1 MKYIK
6 SYILLALMVLAVTGC
21 KQEDLKDDVNALKD
35 RVTLLEEQVKLL
47 NENIAFFSKV
57 LVRQTVDNGD
67 GTVTEVPAYSISK
80 ITLSADNTSYTAVF
94 NDGQTLTLT
103 IGSKGTV
110 TTPQI
115 SVNQETGKWMLQ
127 GADTGY
133 SAVGIDSNE
142 NGATPEFQVVK
153 DENTQQYY
161 WQVKF
166 DDSTGWQDVTDASN
180 QKVYVTEAGSELAK
194 DQLFEKAEIE
204 GSEFVLTYYVDGNGQ
219 GTTQEVRLPIL
230 SDLSCIINV
239 PESEMAD
246 GYWEIGADEASA
258 EVEIKGDHWF
268 VIAPHG
274 WEASISETLTDDG
287 KATLTVKKPAPA
299 SAGLKSRAT
308 ANNTDEVVVQVNKGM
323 YWAVAKVK
331 VREKVTDYF
340 KQVYSNGQ
348 DIVVGEPDNEN
359 GYGLKINN
367 TDFSGGQL
375 LQDAAS
381 ISDNGVYFIEDG
393 ATVTLDAIS
402 DLRSLVIVGNNPEK
416 PSTVKVEANS
426 FLLGATGGKGI
437 VMKNVILDAENAKF
451 TNGGLIATTATSSNV
466 SFDQIVFDGCEV
478 NMPLNKML
486 VRFDLRPDNLAICK
500 INNFAMYGIKVK
512 LPATESGVN
521 VYFIYTDASTSFTG
535 CSSFICKNSIFYSA
549 ETGKAL
555 TSFGLLQANSTKGA
569 FGKVVIMNNSFVN
582 VLSPNMLMR
591 AKIESALSVTNNLL
605 WNNSEKTTA
614 RRVIGLLS
622 DSNINSI
629 AYGDNKAYDS
639 STDASK
645 WNVFYKGG
653 QYVCPDPIEG
663 GNNLPIEAV
672 DPFATEGGS
681 MDWDAGIFVPGAGYE
696 NIGAHIN

>member
-57 LVRQTVDNGD
+57 LVCQTIDNGD
-67 GTVTEVPAYSISK
+67 GTFTEVPAYSISEVLVNDG
-80 ITLSADNTSYTAVF
+80 TTFTAKF
-94 NDGQTLTLT
+94 NDGNVLTLR

-110 TTPQI
+110 TTPQLG
-115 SVNQETGKWMLQ
+115 VNPETGKWMLNGSDTPYNAM
-127 GADTGY
+127 GADSSVDG
-133 SAVGIDSNE
+133 DK
-142 NGATPEFQVVK
+142 PEFNIALDNSK
-153 DENTQQYY
+153 YY
-161 WQVKF
+161 WQVRF
-166 DDSTGWQDVTDASN
+166 GDSEPWQNVTDAEGN
-180 QKVYVTEAGSELAK
+180 TVYVTEADGELAK
-194 DQLFEKAEIE
+194 DNLFKDAKVKEN
-204 GSEFVLTYYVDGNGQ
+204 EFVLTYYTNGDGQDPTN
-219 GTTQEVRLPIL
+219 EVRIPII
-230 SDLSCIINV
+230 SDLSCVINV
-239 PESEMAD
+239 PEKDMAD
-246 GYWEIGADEASA
+246 GYWEIGADGASA

-274 WEASISETLTDDG
+274 WEASISETLTDG
-287 KATLTVKKPAPA
+287 KATLTVKKSATA

-340 KQVYSNGQ
+340 NQVYSNGQ

-381 ISDNGVYFIEDG
+381 ISGNGVYFIEDG

-402 DLRSLVIVGNNPEK
+402 DLQSLVIVGNNPEK

-451 TNGGLIATTATSSNV
+451 TNGGLIATTVGSVNTK
-466 SFDQIVFDGCEV
+466 FERIIFDGCEIR
-478 NMPLNKML
+478 ML
-486 VRFDLRPDNLAICK
+486 TDKRLVYLDSRTDNLIST
-500 INNFAMYGIKVK
+500 IVHFALYNTKVK
-512 LPATESGVN
+512 LPLSSQAIDMF
-521 VYFIYTDASTSFTG
+521 FIYKDEQKTFEG
-535 CSSFICKNSIFYSA
+535 CEMVVYKNNVFYA
-549 ETGKAL
+549 VGDGKAL
-555 TSFGLLQANSTKGA
+555 TNFALLQANTSLGE
-569 FGKVVIMNNSFVN
+569 FNKVIVQNNTFVN
-582 VLSPNMLMR
+582 LLAKNILAR
-591 AKIESALSVTNNLL
+591 AKMNKLSVTNNLL
-605 WNNSEKTTA
+605 WNNSSATDN
-614 RRVIGLLS
+614 RSVIALMSGS
-622 DSNINSI
+622 DVN
-629 AYGDNKAYDS
+629 AVEYGNNKVYDIS
-639 STDASK
+639 ADAKK
-645 WNVFYKGG
+645 WTLFYGS
-653 QYVCPDPIEG
+653 VTPDPIEG

-672 DPFATEGGS
+672 DPFTTEGGS
-681 MDWDAGIFVPGAGYE
+681 MDWNAGVFVPGAGYE

>member
-180 QKVYVTEAGSELAK
+180 QKVYVTEAGTELAK

-246 GYWEIGADEASA
+246 GYWEIGAGGASA
-258 EVEIKGDHWF
+258 EVEIKGEHWF
-268 VIAPHG
+268 VVAPHG
-274 WEASISETLTDDG
+274 WEASISETLTDG
-287 KATLTVKKPAPA
+287 KVTLTVKKSATA

-331 VREKVTDYF
+331 VREAVTSYY
-340 KQVYSNGQ
+340 KVYSQGGN
-348 DIVVGEPDNEN
+348 ITVGNVT
-359 GYGLKINN
+359 INKA
-367 TDFSGGQL
+367 TYSGGKL
-375 LQDAAS
+375 LSTDDAT
-381 ISDNGVYFIEDG
+381 ISANGVYFIPQGVEAVISSPDFNKL
-393 ATVTLDAIS
+393 VLIS
-402 DLRSLVIVGNNPEK
+402 DDPKGEPVVVDNTVKFNVTGIAGEFIAQNVIFKKENNPFMQIDATGITLKNLVLDGCKVIIGSGKHFLNAFKGDDNSIGNIYLKGNRFAFNQTTAYAASRLFNLSSSVKIGENTVVYNRNLSADVYIINNVFYSTMTNDYSINGNILVLATDGTSGIYSENNTITIENNTFINFLCGSQPMIRGNIRGTVIFRNLLLWSNTNDEK
-416 PSTVKVEANS
+416 AKTSSLLNVHSATPSVVTFENLLKFDKGKDIPTNYWNGTIPSGYTQTKVEAAS
-426 FLLGATGGKGI
+426 SDPFEVSAGAT
-437 VMKNVILDAENAKF
+437 
-451 TNGGLIATTATSSNV
+451 
-466 SFDQIVFDGCEV
+466 
-478 NMPLNKML
+478 
-486 VRFDLRPDNLAICK
+486 FDLENGVFIPTAEYAN
-500 INNFAMYGIKVK
+500 YG
-512 LPATESGVN
+512 A
-521 VYFIYTDASTSFTG
+521 
-535 CSSFICKNSIFYSA
+535 
-549 ETGKAL
+549 
-555 TSFGLLQANSTKGA
+555 QQ
-569 FGKVVIMNNSFVN
+569 
-582 VLSPNMLMR
+582 R
-591 AKIESALSVTNNLL
+591 
-605 WNNSEKTTA
+605 
-614 RRVIGLLS
+614 
-622 DSNINSI
+622 
-629 AYGDNKAYDS
+629 
-639 STDASK
+639 
-645 WNVFYKGG
+645 
-653 QYVCPDPIEG
+653 
-663 GNNLPIEAV
+663 
-672 DPFATEGGS
+672 
-681 MDWDAGIFVPGAGYE
+681 
-696 NIGAHIN
+696 

>member
-57 LVRQTVDNGD
+57 LVCQTVDNGD
-67 GTVTEVPAYSISK
+67 GTFTEVPAYSISEVLVNDG
-80 ITLSADNTSYTAVF
+80 TTFTAKF
-94 NDGQTLTLT
+94 NDGNVLTLT

-110 TTPQI
+110 TTPQLG
-115 SVNQETGKWMLQ
+115 VNPETGKWMLN
-127 GADTGY
+127 GSDTPY
-133 SAVGIDSNE
+133 NAVGANSSVD
-142 NGATPEFQVVK
+142 GGKPEFK
-153 DENTQQYY
+153 IMLDSYAQQYY
-161 WQVKF
+161 WQVRF
-166 DDSTGWQDVTDASN
+166 GDSESWQPVKDAEGN
-180 QKVYVTEAGSELAK
+180 IVYVTEVGGELAK
-194 DQLFEKAEIE
+194 DNLFKDAKVEEN
-204 GSEFVLTYYVDGNGQ
+204 EFVLTYYRDGQ
-219 GTTQEVRLPIL
+219 GSTAEVRIPII
-230 SDLSCIINV
+230 SDLSCVINV
-239 PESEMAD
+239 PEKDMAD
-246 GYWEIGADEASA
+246 GYWEIGEGGASA

-274 WEASISETLTDDG
+274 WEASISETLTDG
-287 KATLTVKKPAPA
+287 KATLTVKKSATA

-340 KQVYSNGQ
+340 NQVYSNGQ

-393 ATVTLDAIS
+393 ATVTLGAIS
-402 DLRSLVIVGNNPEK
+402 DLQSLVIVGNNPEK

-426 FLLGATGGKGI
+426 FLLGATGGKGV
-437 VMKNVILDAENAKF
+437 VMKNVILDAENATF
-451 TNGGLIATTATSSNV
+451 TDRGLISTTSGSV
-466 SFDQIVFDGCEV
+466 STRFEHLIFDGCEIR
-478 NMPLNKML
+478 ML
-486 VRFDLRPDNLAICK
+486 TDKRLVYLDSRTDNLIST
-500 INNFAMYGIKVK
+500 IVHFALYNTKVK
-512 LPATESGVN
+512 LPLSSQAIDMF
-521 VYFIYTDASTSFTG
+521 FIYKDEQKTFEG
-535 CSSFICKNSIFYSA
+535 CEMVVYKNNVFYSA
-549 ETGKAL
+549 EEGKAL
-555 TSFGLLQANSTKGA
+555 INFALLQANTSLGE
-569 FGKVVIMNNSFVN
+569 FNKVIVQNNTLVN
-582 VLSPNMLMR
+582 LLAKNILVR
-591 AKIESALSVTNNLL
+591 AKMKNLSVTNNLL
-605 WNNSEKTTA
+605 WNNFNDTKTT
-614 RRVIGLLS
+614 RCIIGLMPG
-622 DSNINSI
+622 SNTASI
-629 AYGDNKAYDS
+629 LYGDNKAYDP
-639 STDASK
+639 STDAKK
-645 WNVFYKGG
+645 WTVFNKGDL
-653 QYVCPDPIEG
+653 YVYPDQIEG
-663 GNNLPIEAV
+663 DNNLPIEAV

>member
-166 DDSTGWQDVTDASN
+166 DDSTGWQDVTDAEDN
-180 QKVYVTEAGSELAK
+180 KVYVTEVDGELAK
-194 DQLFEKAEIE
+194 DNLFKDAKVEEN
-204 GSEFVLTYYVDGNGQ
+204 EFVLTYYTKGDGQDPTN
-219 GTTQEVRLPIL
+219 EVRIPII
-230 SDLSCIINV
+230 SDLSCVINV
-239 PESEMAD
+239 PEKDMVD
-246 GYWEIGADEASA
+246 GYWEIGANGAPA

-274 WEASISETLTDDG
+274 WEASISALTDG
-287 KATLTVKKPAPA
+287 KAILTVEKSATA

-331 VREKVTDYF
+331 VREAVTSYF
-340 KQVYSNGQ
+340 YQVYDQGG
-348 DIVVGEPDNEN
+348 DITVGNVT
-359 GYGLKINN
+359 INKATYPGGKPLS
-367 TDFSGGQL
+367 TD
-375 LQDAAS
+375 DAT
-381 ISDNGVYFIEDG
+381 ISANGVYFIPQGVEAVISSTDFNKLVLISDNPKGEPVVVDNTVKFNVTGTAGEFIAQNVIFKKENNPFMQIDATGITLKNLVLDG
-393 ATVTLDAIS
+393 CKVTIASGKNFLNAFKGGDNSIGNIYLEGNRFAFNQTADYQASRLFNFSGTFDNVLYSRNLSADVSIINNVFYSTTNNYTINGTILFLGNDDTAGVYDAKKTVTIENNTFINFICGSQPMVRGRIEGAVVFRNLLLWS
-402 DLRSLVIVGNNPEK
+402 DVVDSSSKAKNSYLLNVHSKTPSGLTFENLLKFDKNKQIQTNYWHSL
-416 PSTVKVEANS
+416 PSGYTQTKVEAAS
-426 FLLGATGGKGI
+426 SDPFDVSAGAT
-437 VMKNVILDAENAKF
+437 
-451 TNGGLIATTATSSNV
+451 
-466 SFDQIVFDGCEV
+466 
-478 NMPLNKML
+478 
-486 VRFDLRPDNLAICK
+486 FDLENGVFIPTAEYAN
-500 INNFAMYGIKVK
+500 YG
-512 LPATESGVN
+512 A
-521 VYFIYTDASTSFTG
+521 
-535 CSSFICKNSIFYSA
+535 
-549 ETGKAL
+549 
-555 TSFGLLQANSTKGA
+555 QQ
-569 FGKVVIMNNSFVN
+569 
-582 VLSPNMLMR
+582 R
-591 AKIESALSVTNNLL
+591 
-605 WNNSEKTTA
+605 
-614 RRVIGLLS
+614 
-622 DSNINSI
+622 
-629 AYGDNKAYDS
+629 
-639 STDASK
+639 
-645 WNVFYKGG
+645 
-653 QYVCPDPIEG
+653 
-663 GNNLPIEAV
+663 
-672 DPFATEGGS
+672 
-681 MDWDAGIFVPGAGYE
+681 
-696 NIGAHIN
+696 

>member
-57 LVRQTVDNGD
+57 LVCQTIDNGD
-67 GTVTEVPAYSISK
+67 GTFTEVPAYSISEVLVNDG
-80 ITLSADNTSYTAVF
+80 TTFTAKF
-94 NDGQTLTLT
+94 NDGNVLTLA

-110 TTPQI
+110 TTPQLG
-115 SVNQETGKWMLQ
+115 VNPETGKWMLNGSDTPYNAV
-127 GADTGY
+127 GADSSVDG
-133 SAVGIDSNE
+133 DK
-142 NGATPEFQVVK
+142 PEFNIAL
-153 DENTQQYY
+153 DNSTRQYY
-161 WQVKF
+161 WQVRF
-166 DDSTGWQDVTDASN
+166 GDSEPWQNVTDAEGN
-180 QKVYVTEAGSELAK
+180 KVYVTEAGGELAK
-194 DQLFEKAEIE
+194 DNLFKDAEVE
-204 GSEFVLTYYVDGNGQ
+204 ENEFVLTYYINGDGQ
-219 GTTQEVRLPIL
+219 DPTAEVRIPII
-230 SDLSCIINV
+230 SDLSCVINV
-239 PESEMAD
+239 PEKDMAD
-246 GYWEIGADEASA
+246 GYWEIGADGASA

-274 WEASISETLTDDG
+274 WEASISETLTDG
-287 KATLTVKKPAPA
+287 KATLTVKKSATA

-367 TDFSGGQL
+367 TDFSGGRL
-375 LQDAAS
+375 LKDAAS
-381 ISDNGVYFIEDG
+381 ISNNGVYFIEDG

-402 DLRSLVIVGNNPEK
+402 DLQSLVIVGNNPEK

-437 VMKNVILDAENAKF
+437 VMKNVILDAENATF
-451 TNGGLIATTATSSNV
+451 TDRGLISTTSGSV
-466 SFDQIVFDGCEV
+466 STRFEHLIFDGCEIR
-478 NMPLNKML
+478 ML
-486 VRFDLRPDNLAICK
+486 TDKRLVYLDSRTDNLIST
-500 INNFAMYGIKVK
+500 I
-512 LPATESGVN
+512 
-521 VYFIYTDASTSFTG
+521 VYFALYNTKVELPISSQPIDMFFIYKHDQKTFEG
-535 CSSFICKNSIFYSA
+535 CEMVVYKNNVFYSA
-549 ETGKAL
+549 EEGKAL
-555 TSFGLLQANSTKGA
+555 INFALLQANTSLGE
-569 FGKVVIMNNSFVN
+569 FNKVIVQNNTLVN
-582 VLSPNMLMR
+582 LLAKNILVR
-591 AKIESALSVTNNLL
+591 AKMKNLSVTNNLL
-605 WNNSEKTTA
+605 WNNFNDTKTT
-614 RRVIGLLS
+614 RCIIGLMPG
-622 DSNINSI
+622 SNTASI
-629 AYGDNKAYDS
+629 LYGDNKAYDP
-639 STDASK
+639 STDAKK
-645 WNVFYKGG
+645 WTVFNKGDL
-653 QYVCPDPIEG
+653 YVYPDQIEG
-663 GNNLPIEAV
+663 DNNLPIEAV

>member
-1 MKYIK
+1 M
-6 SYILLALMVLAVTGC
+6 
-21 KQEDLKDDVNALKD
+21 
-35 RVTLLEEQVKLL
+35 
-47 NENIAFFSKV
+47 

-258 EVEIKGDHWF
+258 EVEIKGEHWF
-268 VIAPHG
+268 VVAPHG
-274 WEASISETLTDDG
+274 WEASISETLTDG
-287 KATLTVKKPAPA
+287 KATLTVKKSKKSATA

-323 YWAVAKVK
+323 YWAIAKVK
-331 VREKVTDYF
+331 VRETVTSYYT
-340 KQVYSNGQ
+340 QVYSQGGN
-348 DIVVGEPDNEN
+348 ITVGNVT
-359 GYGLKINN
+359 INN
-367 TDFSGGQL
+367 TTYSGGKL
-375 LQDAAS
+375 LSTGDAT
-381 ISDNGVYFIEDG
+381 ISADGVYFIPQGVE
-393 ATVTLDAIS
+393 ATISSTDFNRLVLIS
-402 DLRSLVIVGNNPEK
+402 DNPKGEPVVVDNN
-416 PSTVKVEANS
+416 NS
-426 FLLGATGGKGI
+426 FNAIGTNGEFIAQNVIFKNKNEKKPFIQIGATGI
-437 VMKNVILDAENAKF
+437 ILN
-451 TNGGLIATTATSSNV
+451 NLV
-466 SFDQIVFDGCEV
+466 LDGC
-478 NMPLNKML
+478 
-486 VRFDLRPDNLAICK
+486 K
-500 INNFAMYGIKVK
+500 ITIDSGQNF
-512 LPATESGVN
+512 
-521 VYFIYTDASTSFTG
+521 
-535 CSSFICKNSIFYSA
+535 
-549 ETGKAL
+549 
-555 TSFGLLQANSTKGA
+555 
-569 FGKVVIMNNSFVN
+569 
-582 VLSPNMLMR
+582 
-591 AKIESALSVTNNLL
+591 
-605 WNNSEKTTA
+605 
-614 RRVIGLLS
+614 
-622 DSNINSI
+622 
-629 AYGDNKAYDS
+629 
-639 STDASK
+639 
-645 WNVFYKGG
+645 
-653 QYVCPDPIEG
+653 
-663 GNNLPIEAV
+663 
-672 DPFATEGGS
+672 
-681 MDWDAGIFVPGAGYE
+681 
-696 NIGAHIN
+696 

>member
-180 QKVYVTEAGSELAK
+180 QKVYVTEAGTELAK

-246 GYWEIGADEASA
+246 GYWEIGANGASA
-258 EVEIKGDHWF
+258 EVEIKGEHWF
-268 VIAPHG
+268 VVAPHG
-274 WEASISETLTDDG
+274 WEASISETLTDG
-287 KATLTVKKPAPA
+287 KVTLTVKKSATA

-331 VREKVTDYF
+331 IREKVTDYF
-340 KQVYSNGQ
+340 NQVYSVGQ
-348 DIVVGEPDNEN
+348 NIVVGEPESEN
-359 GYGLKINN
+359 GFGVNINN
-367 TDFSGGQL
+367 SEYSDGVL

-381 ISDNGVYFIEDG
+381 ISDNGVYFIKDG
-393 ATVTLDAIS
+393 ATVTLGNIS
-402 DLRSLVIVGNNPEK
+402 DLQSLVIVGNNPDK
-416 PSTVKVEANS
+416 PSTIKVDANS
-426 FLLGATGGKGI
+426 LLLGATGGQGI
-437 VMKNVILDAENAKF
+437 VMKNVILDAENATF
-451 TNGGLIATTATSSNV
+451 TNGGLIATTVGSVNTK
-466 SFDQIVFDGCEV
+466 FERIIFDGCEIR
-478 NMPLNKML
+478 ML
-486 VRFDLRPDNLAICK
+486 KDKRLVYLDSRTDNLLSTIVC
-500 INNFAMYGIKVK
+500 FALYNTKVK
-512 LPATESGVN
+512 LPLSPENRAVDMF
-521 VYFIYTDASTSFTG
+521 FIYKDEQKTFEG
-535 CSSFICKNSIFYSA
+535 CEMVVYKNNVFYAA
-549 ETGKAL
+549 ENGGVL
-555 TSFGLLQANSTKGA
+555 TNFALLQANTSLGE
-569 FGKVVIMNNSFVN
+569 FNKVVVQNNTFVN
-582 VLSPNMLMR
+582 ILAKNILVR
-591 AKIESALSVTNNLL
+591 AKMNKLSVTNNLL
-605 WNNSEKTTA
+605 WNNS
-614 RRVIGLLS
+614 
-622 DSNINSI
+622 
-629 AYGDNKAYDS
+629 S
-639 STDASK
+639 STENRSVIAFMSGSNTEAVEYGNNKVYDINPSAKK
-645 WNVFYKGG
+645 WALFYGS
-653 QYVCPDPIEG
+653 VTPSTIEG
-663 GNNLPIEAV
+663 SNYLSIETV
-672 DPFATEGGS
+672 DPFSLEGGS
-681 MDWDAGIFVPGAGYE
+681 MDWDAGVFVPGAGYE
-696 NIGAHIN
+696 NIGARIN